1 VGNGNDVRHELIIRS
16 LQKGGNA
23 YKVST
28 DLFSLIESNVT
39 RQRIEIQHL
48 APEVLSP
55 NPWNSNKVGPDMERR
70 LRASVEKFGI
80 YKPIICR
87 ELSDGSLQILGG
99 EHRWRVACN
108 MGLQSIPVVSVG
120 QIDDVAAKTLGLADN
135 GQYGEDDA
143 LKLADILREIG
154 QDDVEVLLPY
164 TETDLAGM
172 FAAASIDLDSLGFD
186 SDVDDELPPATETP
200 RPTATHELMRF
211 KVPIEDRE
219 RVQKFIEHIVSSRGL
234 KSEEDSM
241 VAAGMALVEIVNAAK
256 EVM

>member
-1 VGNGNDVRHELIIRS
+1 M
-16 LQKGGNA
+16 
-23 YKVST
+23 
-28 DLFSLIESNVT
+28 T

-48 APEVLSP
+48 APEGLSP

-108 MGLQSIPVVSVG
+108 MGLESIPVVSVG
-120 QIDDVAAKTLGLADN
+120 RIDDRAAKTLGLADN

-154 QDDVEVLLPY
+154 QEDVEVLLPY

-172 FAAASIDLDSLGFD
+172 FAVSAIDLDSLGFD
-186 SDVDDELPPATETP
+186 NDESEGEQPPLDSP

-211 KVPIEDRE
+211 KVPVEDRE
-219 RVQKFIEHIVSSRGL
+219 RVQKFIEQVISTRGL
-234 KSEEDSM
+234 KSEEDAM
-241 VAAGMALVEIVNAAK
+241 VAAGMALVEIVRAAK